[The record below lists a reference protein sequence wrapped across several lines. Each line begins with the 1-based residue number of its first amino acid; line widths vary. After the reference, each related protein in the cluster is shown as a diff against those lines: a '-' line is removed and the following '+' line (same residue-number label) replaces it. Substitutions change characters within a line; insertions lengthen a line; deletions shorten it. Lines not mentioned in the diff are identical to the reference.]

1 MSTLSLRLP
10 DYLHK
15 QVRELAEREGVSVNQ
30 LITLAI
36 AEKMSAL
43 ITVEY
48 LETRAERGSIE
59 SFRRI
64 MSKVP
69 TVPPIEGDEMD

>member
-1 MSTLSLRLP
+1 MNTLILRLP
-10 DYLHK
+10 EYLHK

-69 TVPPIEGDEMD
+69 TVPPIEGDEID